1 MFACRRTNETA
12 RLAPTAASFHVEV
25 GSRPPGGPRGG
36 EFCCSSAKQICRR
49 IVLLASVQ
57 NKASSVFGLC
67 WCAESRTARVDGGD
81 GREQK
86 RNHRQPQT
94 ILQATEVLC
103 LLPLLFFLFSW
114 VTFGGT
120 VKLAVNLQFLSAPV
134 VDHPVTG
141 RLGYVN
147 LSAIMEE
154 KEKKAQGC
162 TENIPVIF
170 LVCSWGWVSQRQ
182 KHDLLG
188 V

>member
-25 GSRPPGGPRGG
+25 GSGPPGGPRGG

-86 RNHRQPQT
+86 RNHRQLQT
-94 ILQATEVLC
+94 ILRVTSFRPE
-103 LLPLLFFLFSW
+103 PLNDFAFCHFFFLFSW

-141 RLGYVN
+141 RLGNVN

-170 LVCSWGWVSQRQ
+170 PVGSWG
-182 KHDLLG
+182 
-188 V
+188 